1 MFSLFG
7 WWKFR
12 GDHVI
17 TCPDNNQPEVIR
29 IKGSDLDHLDVRE
42 CSRWPEKLG
51 CGQECLRQV
60 QESPEGCLL
69 HAYYT
74 HWYRDKMCALC
85 GRTLATPGIAE
96 HVHTPALLAPDG
108 YSFEWNTVR
117 AEDLA
122 RLMVTHRPICW
133 DCHIAGS
140 FRREHPELVVDRDFH
155 R

>member
-1 MFSLFG
+1 MISLFS

-17 TCPDNNQPEVIR
+17 TCPDNKQPEVIR
-29 IKGSDLDHLDVRE
+29 IKGSDLQHLDVRM

-69 HAYYT
+69 QAVYT
-74 HWYRDKMCALC
+74 HWYLDQKCAIC
-85 GRTLATPGIAE
+85 GKTLDVPGIAE
-96 HVHTPALLAPDG
+96 HVHAPALLAPDG
-108 YSFEWNTVR
+108 FSFEWNSVR

-122 RLMVTHRPICW
+122 RVMVTHSPICW
-133 DCHIAGS
+133 DCHIAHT
-140 FRREHPELVVDRDFH
+140 FRREHPELVVERDFH